1 MQVAWLKE
9 KSHLR
14 LSIMLEKTLEAPAI
28 RTRRNVLMFLIPS
41 LIGILLFMTPVIYD
55 GNVTIPVAVLAKLV
69 QTVFADHLV
78 AMVSAIITTTMLM
91 TLVAWLFKPAILVRR
106 PFLNSLFNVSPFWAC
121 VRVLGGIFVLLTF
134 FEAGPEAL
142 RSGATGGLVLHD
154 LLPVLFSVFIFAGLL
169 LPLLLDFGLL
179 EFVGTMMTR
188 IMRPVFRLPGR
199 SAVDCFASWLGDG
212 SVGIL
217 LTSKQYEGKFYT
229 QREAAVIGTTFSA
242 VSITFCLVVISQVK
256 LEHMFVP
263 FYLTVCLAG
272 VVAAIVVR
280 ACRRSPGRRMSTATA
295 PRCAASRRRSP
306 TSTAC

>member
-1 MQVAWLKE
+1 
-9 KSHLR
+9 
-14 LSIMLEKTLEAPAI
+14 MLEKSLEAPAVN
-28 RTRRNVLMFLIPS
+28 TRRNLLMFLVPS
-41 LIGILLFMTPVIYD
+41 LIGILLFMTPVVYD

-69 QTVFADHLV
+69 QRVFADYLV
-78 AMVSAIITTTMLM
+78 AMVSAVITTTMLM
-91 TLVAWLFKPAILVRR
+91 TVIAWLFKPAILVRR

-134 FEAGPEAL
+134 FQVGPEVL
-142 RSGATGGLVLHD
+142 YSGATGGLVLND

-188 IMRPVFRLPGR
+188 IMRPVFRVPGR

-263 FYLTVCLAG
+263 FYLTV
-272 VVAAIVVR
+272 
-280 ACRRSPGRRMSTATA
+280 
-295 PRCAASRRRSP
+295 
-306 TSTAC
+306 

>member
-1 MQVAWLKE
+1 
-9 KSHLR
+9 
-14 LSIMLEKTLEAPAI
+14 MLEKSLEVPAVN
-28 RTRRNVLMFLIPS
+28 TRRNLLMFLVPS
-41 LIGILLFMTPVIYD
+41 LIGILLFMTPVVYD

-69 QTVFADHLV
+69 QRVFADYLV
-78 AMVSAIITTTMLM
+78 AMVSAVITTTMLM
-91 TLVAWLFKPAILVRR
+91 TVIAWLFKPAILVRR

-134 FEAGPEAL
+134 FQVGPEVL
-142 RSGATGGLVLHD
+142 YSGATGGLVLND
-154 LLPVLFSVFIFAGLL
+154 LLPVLFSVFLFAGLL

-199 SAVDCFASWLGDG
+199 SAVDCSASWLGDG

-242 VSITFCLVVISQVK
+242 VSITFCLVVI
-256 LEHMFVP
+256 
-263 FYLTVCLAG
+263 A
-272 VVAAIVVR
+272 
-280 ACRRSPGRRMSTATA
+280 
-295 PRCAASRRRSP
+295 
-306 TSTAC
+306 